1 MPLELAVDLRH
12 GGRWTSLR
20 AGDREWLWSPPDPAV
35 GAARRRV
42 LPDASF
48 VDAGG
53 MEECFPT
60 VRGRPDH
67 GAAWSRSWDGTPH
80 HAGVSLPGSLRLQRE
95 IRSAPELQV
104 HYEVTGP
111 PGTRF
116 LHAVHALLEL
126 SPDARIEVPQARLMT
141 VLDPSEAVRPWPCGL
156 DRFGPDDG
164 TAVCVLIPGVSLA
177 TVADGDQVLRL
188 AWNTPD
194 RSDLCSLLLW
204 RNLRGWPETDP
215 YRSIGV
221 EPLIGRAADLST
233 ADPADCAQLP
243 GLGSVPLESD
253 PHRRRRPLTSTAG
266 PLRWSRISGFSA
278 HRRAYG
284 R

>member
-1 MPLELAVDLRH
+1 MPLELEVDLTH

-20 AGDREWLWSPPDPAV
+20 AGDREWLWAPPDPAV

-42 LPDASF
+42 LPDAPF

-53 MEECFPT
+53 VEECFPT

-67 GAAWSRSWDGTPH
+67 GAAWSRSWDGTPDR
-80 HAGVSLPGSLRLQRE
+80 AWTSLPRSLRLQRE
-95 IRSAPELQV
+95 ISRAPKLEV

-126 SPDARIEVPQARLMT
+126 RPDARIEVPEARLMT
-141 VLDPSEAVRPWPCGL
+141 VLDPSEVVRPWPSGM
-156 DRFGPDDG
+156 DRLGPDDG
-164 TAVCVLIPGVSLA
+164 TAVCVLIPGVHAA
-177 TVADGDQVLRL
+177 TVVDGDRAVRL
-188 AWNTPD
+188 AWNAPD

-204 RNLRGWPETDP
+204 RNLRGWPETGP

-233 ADPADCAQLP
+233 AAPADCAM
-243 GLGSVPLESD
+243 VPESGRFD
-253 PHRRRRPLTSTAG
+253 WTLTLTTPADF
-266 PLRWSRISGFSA
+266 RASG
-278 HRRAYG
+278 
-284 R
+284 